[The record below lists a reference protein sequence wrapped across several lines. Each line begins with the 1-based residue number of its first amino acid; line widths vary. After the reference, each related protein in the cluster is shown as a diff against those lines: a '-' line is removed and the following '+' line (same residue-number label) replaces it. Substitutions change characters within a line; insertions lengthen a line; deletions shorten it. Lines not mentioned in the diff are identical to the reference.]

1 MDTSVEA
8 TVKGSKDALEFV
20 SDEISDRATK
30 DALGLLSRLAGVAA
44 SVKKFD
50 QLDQL
55 DKLDQLDQIEPSD
68 TEPDEPSDS
77 PKRKRIMCPIGK
89 KARRRRRVSGP
100 MVGVKIDSDT
110 KRRLCRVKAFVEF
123 ASGEGYMMSDL
134 MARVVSK
141 GLDAVEREL
150 KLVDSSTDITAN
162 SPIDVKQTE
171 PTEQTEPIEPTEPTE
186 KAEGLS

>member
-8 TVKGSKDALEFV
+8 AVKGSKDTLEFV
-20 SDEISDRATK
+20 SDELAGRATK

-55 DKLDQLDQIEPSD
+55 DQLDKLDQLDQIEPSD
-68 TEPDEPSDS
+68 TEPDEPSDA

-162 SPIDVKQTE
+162 SPVDVKPTK
-171 PTEQTEPIEPTEPTE
+171 PTEQTEPIEPTE